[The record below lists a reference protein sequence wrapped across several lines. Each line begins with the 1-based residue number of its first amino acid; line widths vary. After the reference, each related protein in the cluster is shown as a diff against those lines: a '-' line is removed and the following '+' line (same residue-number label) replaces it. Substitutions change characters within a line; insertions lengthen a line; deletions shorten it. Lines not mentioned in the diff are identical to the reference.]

1 MSFARSVH
9 AEANCIISA
18 SRTDMIGS
26 SLFLA
31 CHDMTSGGTLCGEVE
46 PCSMCKR
53 LIINAGIKDVFIR
66 TSANEYKVINVESWI
81 ENDPSL
87 DGSGGY

>member
-1 MSFARSVH
+1 
-9 AEANCIISA
+9 
-18 SRTDMIGS
+18 MIGS

-46 PCSMCKR
+46 TCSMCKR